1 MRCRVQSWWWSS
13 CFFVFLLSYAMEER
27 GAPDQAGGLPE
38 GKSPS
43 HCSVSS
49 GPPASLSQN
58 KVYEKGRGKQVTFF
72 GLNDL
77 CCRA

>member
-1 MRCRVQSWWWSS
+1 MS
-13 CFFVFLLSYAMEER
+13 CAVVVVVVMLLCFLLSYAMEER
-27 GAPDQAGGLPE
+27 ERGAPGQAGGLPE

-72 GLNDL
+72 GFNDL
-77 CCRA
+77 CGRA